1 MLRAAASNLHALVF
15 VLFANS
21 KQVALSSYHQVLAA
35 IAEPW
40 NCQFVHGFA
49 SLKRMGGECLGQG
62 LMMAIHTLGISYAL
76 SDLRFDDLGAQQ
88 AKMLSA
94 ASRKTARIAHSQMT
108 VCDCQATCRIH
119 LQQQAFVNIC
129 HPQTATDQMTENA
142 AARGTMPEISHLL
155 CVPTEATAA
164 RGLRPLRHLAS
175 CTRQP
180 YPVQHPARSPVA
192 GGWLPGC
199 GHQWLPSIHLVNPCC
214 LDAQQHTATARVW
227 LFVLG
232 LRSAKQQGC
241 PPQSVHLL
249 WAFHRCTVGATAI
262 HRSCVA
268 LLSAEARAKAV

>member
-88 AKMLSA
+88 AKM
-94 ASRKTARIAHSQMT
+94 T

-119 LQQQAFVNIC
+119 LQQQAFVNNC

-164 RGLRPLRHLAS
+164 RGLRPLRHLA
-175 CTRQP
+175 
-180 YPVQHPARSPVA
+180 QHPARSPVA

-249 WAFHRCTVGATAI
+249 WAFHRCAVGATAI